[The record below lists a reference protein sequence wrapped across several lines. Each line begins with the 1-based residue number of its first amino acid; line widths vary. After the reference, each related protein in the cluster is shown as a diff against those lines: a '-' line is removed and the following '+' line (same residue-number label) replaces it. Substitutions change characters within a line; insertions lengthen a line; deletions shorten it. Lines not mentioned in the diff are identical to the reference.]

1 MHMKTSRL
9 PNLSIIHS
17 RAISPLGA
25 AACGCMLMCACMAN
39 FTPREAF

>member
-9 PNLSIIHS
+9 PNLSIIPG
-17 RAISPLGA
+17 RAISPLAGS
-25 AACGCMLMCACMAN
+25 CVCMCMCACMAN